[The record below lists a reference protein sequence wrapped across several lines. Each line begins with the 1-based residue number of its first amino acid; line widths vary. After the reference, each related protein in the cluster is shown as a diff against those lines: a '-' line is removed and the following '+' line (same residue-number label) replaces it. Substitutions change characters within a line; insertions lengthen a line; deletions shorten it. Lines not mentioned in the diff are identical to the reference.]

1 MKKRDYKTR
10 KITAAVLVFAN
21 VMSLAVPAYAGTQ
34 NPDDMKYVN
43 VDENLYVNLD
53 YYGNPE
59 NVNIVKGI
67 NSTKNVKYTDYGNY
81 GKITNMS
88 SNDELSYSDG
98 KLELDIKGNGQKFYF
113 EGEMNKNSVKLPW
126 TFEVSYKLNGVE
138 IEADHLSGADGLV
151 EINIKAIPNEN
162 CSAYL
167 KNNMLL
173 AVIIPIDSKKIYSID
188 APGSQTQS
196 IGNISGVM
204 YTGLPGEE
212 KEFTVRLG
220 TNDFEMS
227 GIMITLI
234 PGTSDSLNNIVDI
247 KNLKDTWKDSG
258 DAMYDSIDS
267 MLEVIS
273 TMREDMINI
282 RKSLESAD
290 KARAQMEASKDSIFD
305 ANEEA
310 LNEIKDLSSKM
321 QDMIPYISASKDK
334 LHTLNTNL
342 NMVVNSISELQDTL
356 DHMSEGLKR
365 LANGS
370 TATENDLSELGALLD
385 SLNDKKEQI
394 QSELDD
400 LAAEY
405 ADIDLT
411 KDASVRSVVDEIKE
425 KTKKLKEILKK
436 IEHTSESI
444 EKLLSGATRTAGG
457 ARLTSEG
464 LVTVIQNIEET
475 NETLNLMYPDL
486 QGILTTTQEIFE
498 KSGASLDAGSNALL
512 MAQDTLKNVMDT
524 TDDALSQSI
533 DASISMIDR
542 SMKMFDATD
551 SMRESGKM
559 AKDTLDD
566 ETTKMEEENNF
577 LNIDPTAERISLTSS
592 KNDAPSSM
600 QIVLRTKEI
609 SNEDKTTP
617 IVDAEAGDSDIGLIG
632 RVKRVFVRI
641 FDAVTAI
648 FKHA

>member
-1 MKKRDYKTR
+1 MKKRDYRSK
-10 KITAAVLVFAN
+10 KVTAAVLVLAN
-21 VMSLAVPAYAGTQ
+21 IMSLVIPAYAGTQ
-34 NPDDMKYVN
+34 NPEDMQYVN

-67 NSTKNVKYTDYGNY
+67 NSTKNVKYTDFGDY
-81 GKITNMS
+81 GKVTNMS
-88 SNDELSYSDG
+88 SNDELNYKDG

-113 EGEMNKNSVKLPW
+113 EGQMNNNQVSLPW
-126 TFEVSYKLNGVE
+126 NFDISYKLNGVE
-138 IEADHLSGADGLV
+138 VEAEHLSGADGLI
-151 EINIKAIPNEN
+151 EINIKAVPNEN
-162 CSAYL
+162 CNAYL

-188 APGSQTQS
+188 APGAQIQS

-220 TNDFEMS
+220 ANDFEMS

-234 PGTSDSLNNIVDI
+234 PGTADSLNNIVDI

-258 DAMYDSIDS
+258 DAMYDSLDS

-273 TMREDMINI
+273 SMREDMINI
-282 RKSLESAD
+282 RASLVNAD
-290 KARAQMEASKDSIFD
+290 KARAQMEASKDSVFE

-321 QDMIPYISASKDK
+321 QDMIPYISASQDK

-342 NMVVNSISELQDTL
+342 NMLVNSISELQDTL

-365 LANGS
+365 LSNGS
-370 TATENDLSELGALLD
+370 VATENDLSELGDLLD
-385 SLNDKKEQI
+385 KLNDKKVQI
-394 QSELDD
+394 EDELND

-405 ADIDLT
+405 ADIELT
-411 KDASVRSVVDEIKE
+411 KDASLRNIVDEIKDKAE
-425 KTKKLKEILKK
+425 KLKNILEQLDK
-436 IEHTSESI
+436 TSNSI

-464 LVTVIQNIEET
+464 LVTVIQNIEDT

-486 QGILTTTQEIFE
+486 QGILTTTQAIFE
-498 KSGASLDAGSNALL
+498 KSGSSLDAGSNALL
-512 MAQDTLKNVMDT
+512 MAQDTLKDVMET

-551 SMRESGKM
+551 DMRESGKL

-566 ETTKMEEENNF
+566 ETEKMEEENNF
-577 LNIDPTAERISLTSS
+577 LNIDPEAERISLTSD

-609 SNEDKTTP
+609 TDEDKTTP
-617 IVDAEAGDSDIGLIG
+617 IVDAEDAGTDIGLFG

-641 FDAVTAI
+641 FEAVTAI

>member
-10 KITAAVLVFAN
+10 KITAAMLVLAN
-21 VMSLAVPAYAGTQ
+21 VMSLVVPAYAGTQ

-53 YYGNPE
+53 YYGKTE

-81 GKITNMS
+81 GNIKNMS
-88 SNDELSYSDG
+88 SNDELDYNDG

-138 IEADHLSGADGLV
+138 IEAERLSGADGLI
-151 EINIKAIPNEN
+151 EISVKAIPNEN

-196 IGNISGVM
+196 VGNISGVM

-220 TNDFEMS
+220 ANDFEMS

-282 RKSLESAD
+282 RKSLENAD

-310 LNEIKDLSSKM
+310 LNEIKELSSKM
-321 QDMIPYISASKDK
+321 QDMIPYISASQDK
-334 LHTLNTNL
+334 IHTLNTNL

-356 DHMSEGLKR
+356 DHLSQGLKR
-365 LANGS
+365 LASGAVAS
-370 TATENDLSELGALLD
+370 ENDLSTIRDILD
-385 SLNDKKEQI
+385 KLNEKKEQI
-394 QSELDD
+394 ESELDD

-405 ADIDLT
+405 ADIELT
-411 KDASVRSVVDEIKE
+411 KDASVRGIVDEIKQKE
-425 KTKKLKEILKK
+425 KKLKEVLNK
-436 IEHTSESI
+436 INHIIENI
-444 EKLLSGATRTAGG
+444 EKILSGTARTAGG

-486 QGILTTTQEIFE
+486 QGILTTSQEIFE

-512 MAQDTLKNVMDT
+512 MAQDTLKDVMET

-551 SMRESGKM
+551 SMRESGKL

-577 LNIDPTAERISLTSS
+577 LNIDPSAERISLTSS

-617 IVDAEAGDSDIGLIG
+617 IIDAEDGGADIGLIG

-641 FDAVTAI
+641 FEAVTAI